1 MDRTTVM
8 LPSDLKIRASNQAKK
23 MGISLGQLIRQALEE
38 SLNTEKRTDT
48 GEDSLFLDN
57 VVYYGTTPKDLA
69 SKHDKYLYG
78 EKK

>member
-23 MGISLGQLIRQALEE
+23 MGISLGQLIRQTLEE
-38 SLNTEKRTDT
+38 SLDTEKRAKTDD
-48 GEDSLFLDN
+48 DSLFLDN
-57 VVYYGTTPKDLA
+57 VVYGGKTPKDVA
-69 SKHDKYLYG
+69 SKHDTYLYG